1 MSDFAYYSAL
11 FFFAALFTGAFIWIG
26 LRVMD
31 NADLLDKSIDNIDHY
46 HKPSPTTAQKALAL
60 DTVKI
65 DNNGLIFW
73 GLVQRIDGP
82 IYSVIVSN
90 VEQIPD
96 DYPPADVPEYGQTV
110 HVLDPHICFVFR
122 APVHA

>member
-1 MSDFAYYSAL
+1 MSDFIYYSAL
-11 FFFAALFTGAFIWIG
+11 FCFAAMFTAAFIWIMI
-26 LRVMD
+26 RVVED
-31 NADLLDKSIDNIDHY
+31 VKALDKPSDNISHY
-46 HKPSPTTAQKALAL
+46 RKLPTAQKAVVG

-82 IYSVIVSN
+82 TYSVIVSN
-90 VEQIPD
+90 VEKTPD
-96 DYPPADVPEYGQTV
+96 DYPPAEVPEYGQTV
-110 HVLDPHICFVFR
+110 HIFDPHISFVFR